1 MAQLNITLDTELL
14 HGLFTKESK
23 DEAFSKLL
31 EEIFNQVL
39 IAQSTEQLG
48 AEPYERSD
56 DRRAYRNGFR
66 DRELT
71 TRVGALTLRVPRHRN
86 GNFSTTMFERYQRS
100 EQALV
105 LAMIEMVINGVSTR
119 KIENIT
125 EELCGKSFSKSMV
138 SDLCK
143 KLDPVVE
150 AFKNRPL
157 TYEYPFLMVD
167 AIYIKA
173 RDNHRVRSKSLL
185 IAIGVNEE
193 GYREIIGFH
202 LSESES
208 ETSWDEFFISLK
220 QRGLKSPRL
229 ITSDSH
235 KGLVKALHKQFQ
247 GSSWQR
253 CQTHFSR
260 NLLDKT
266 PKSIQPELKEDIR
279 KVYEAV
285 DMDSARAAKNHIL
298 NKYESKAPKAME
310 LLDEGFDDTLEGDRG
325 TGALSLMRAGKT
337 VNLGYSMKDKEIN
350 SLRSG
355 GDIFIDNHE
364 VSYEVI
370 VYLVG
375 SAGKIATMA
384 SAALA
389 DKNVP
394 GSAGVTLII
403 AILSG
408 IGYMTAGAF
417 DLAYPNGGIKFEEW
431 EVERSSVRGGVTYYY
446 YVTKIKNVKH
456 VSVL

>member
-1 MAQLNITLDTELL
+1 MAQLNITLDTEIL

-39 IAQSTEQLG
+39 TAQSTEQLG

-71 TRVGALTLRVPRHRN
+71 TRVGTLTLRVPRHRN

-105 LAMIEMVINGVSTR
+105 LSMIEMVINGVSTR

-150 AFKNRPL
+150 AFRKRPL
-157 TYEYPFLMVD
+157 TCEYPFLMVD

-173 RDNHRVRSKSLL
+173 RDNHRVRNKSLL
-185 IAIGVNEE
+185 VAIGVNEE

-266 PKSIQPELKEDIR
+266 PKSVQPELKEDIR

-310 LLDEGFDDTLEGDRG
+310 LLDDGFDDITAVLSLPLRYRKRLRTSNGIERLNQEIRRRERVIRIFPNEASAIRLI
-325 TGALSLMRAGKT
+325 GALLIEQDEKWSTGRKYFEME
-337 VNLGYSMKDKEIN
+337 VYYN
-350 SLRSG
+350 SL
-355 GDIFIDNHE
+355 IQ
-364 VSYEVI
+364 
-370 VYLVG
+370 
-375 SAGKIATMA
+375 
-384 SAALA
+384 
-389 DKNVP
+389 
-394 GSAGVTLII
+394 
-403 AILSG
+403 
-408 IGYMTAGAF
+408 
-417 DLAYPNGGIKFEEW
+417 EEKT
-431 EVERSSVRGGVTYYY
+431 ENQVA
-446 YVTKIKNVKH
+446 
-456 VSVL
+456 